1 MTDAAAPAAD
11 FDLRRDAFG
20 RLILTADGRQHT
32 GVVPVRAFPVSA
44 AQGPLSLVDED
55 GHELAWVP
63 DLAALDA
70 RRRALI
76 EAALQTREFM
86 PVIERLLA
94 VSSFATPSTWDV
106 QTDRGRAQLL
116 LKGEEDIRRLSSTVM
131 LIADA
136 QGVQYLIRD
145 MTNMDRQSRKLLDRF
160 L

>member
-1 MTDAAAPAAD
+1 MNSPD

-20 RLILTADGRQHT
+20 RLVLVADGREYA
-32 GVVPVRAFPVSA
+32 GVLPVRAFPVSA
-44 AQGPLSLVDED
+44 AQGPLSLVDAD

-70 RRRALI
+70 PRRALI

-86 PVIERLLA
+86 PVIQQLLS
-94 VSSFATPSTWDV
+94 VSSFATPSVWEV
-106 QTDRGRAQLL
+106 ETDRGRTRLI
-116 LKGEEDIRRLSSTVM
+116 LKGEENIRRLSSTVM
-131 LIADA
+131 LVADA

-145 MTNMDRQSRKLLDRF
+145 VMNMDRHSRKLLDRF

>member
-1 MTDAAAPAAD
+1 MSAAAD
-11 FDLRRDAFG
+11 FELRCDAFG
-20 RLILTADGRQHT
+20 RLTLTMNGQQHT

-44 AQGPLSLVDED
+44 AQGPLSLVDAD

-70 RRRALI
+70 PRRALL

-86 PVIERLLA
+86 PIIQRLLS
-94 VSSFATPSTWDV
+94 VSSFATPSAWDV
-106 QTDRGRAQLL
+106 ETDRGRTRLL
-116 LKGEEDIRRLSSTVM
+116 LKGEEDIRRLSASVM

-145 MTNMDRQSRKLLDRF
+145 VQGMDRHSRKLLDRF

>member
-1 MTDAAAPAAD
+1 MTNPTD
-11 FDLRRDAFG
+11 FGLQRDAFG
-20 RLILTADGRQHT
+20 RLVLTVDGRQHA

-44 AQGPLSLVDED
+44 AQGPLSLTDQD
-55 GHELAWVP
+55 GHELAWIP

-70 RRRALI
+70 PRRALI

-86 PVIERLLA
+86 PVIRRLLS
-94 VSSFATPSTWDV
+94 VSSFAAPSTWDV
-106 QTDRGRAQLL
+106 ETDRGRTQLV
-116 LKGEEDIRRLSSTVM
+116 LKGEEDIRRLSATVM

-145 MTNMDRQSRKLLDRF
+145 VPDMDRHSRKLLDRF

>member
-1 MTDAAAPAAD
+1 MTAAAPTD
-11 FDLRRDAFG
+11 FDLRCDAFG
-20 RLILTADGRQHT
+20 QLALTVDEQTHT
-32 GVVPVRAFPVSA
+32 GVVPVRAFPISA
-44 AQGPLSLVDED
+44 AQGPLSLVDTD

-70 RRRALI
+70 PRRALI

-86 PVIERLLA
+86 PVITRLLA

-106 QTDRGRAQLL
+106 ETDRGRTRLV
-116 LKGEEDIRRLSSTVM
+116 LKGEENIRRLSTTVM
-131 LIADA
+131 LVADA

-145 MTNMDRQSRKLLDRF
+145 VPDMDRYSRKLLDRF

>member
-1 MTDAAAPAAD
+1 MTAAAAANL
-11 FDLRRDAFG
+11 DLRRDAFG
-20 RLILTADGRQHT
+20 RLVLTVDGRQSVA
-32 GVVPVRAFPVSA
+32 VVPVRAFPVSA

-55 GHELAWVP
+55 GRELAWVP

-70 RRRALI
+70 PRRALI

-86 PVIERLLA
+86 PVIQRLLS

-106 QTDRGRAQLL
+106 ETDRGRTRLV
-116 LKGEEDIRRLSSTVM
+116 LKGEENIRRLSATVM

-145 MTNMDRQSRKLLDRF
+145 VQDMDRYSRKLLDRF

>member
-1 MTDAAAPAAD
+1 MTAAAPTD

-20 RLILTADGRQHT
+20 QLALTVDGREHT
-32 GVVPVRAFPVSA
+32 GAVPVRAFPISA
-44 AQGPLSLVDED
+44 AQGPLSLVDAD

-70 RRRALI
+70 PRRALI

-86 PVIERLLA
+86 PVIQRLLA

-106 QTDRGRAQLL
+106 ETDRGRARLL
-116 LKGEEDIRRLSSTVM
+116 LKGEEDIRRLSTTVM
-131 LIADA
+131 LVADA

-145 MTNMDRQSRKLLDRF
+145 VLDMDRYSRKLLDRF